1 MMLPTKDQP
10 TKIPAWIKLLKL
22 PLEFWTPESFSKIAS
37 TIGKPLNV
45 DNATAKRLRLD
56 YARMCVEIDAGTE
69 LPYDVRIIVNG
80 ELVVVAIQYQWVP
93 PICCDCK
100 VFGHPQGSCSKQ
112 VSSKPPKDVWQV
124 VGKGKIQANTGP
136 EIQVVDES
144 IPSSSF

>member
-1 MMLPTKDQP
+1 ML
-10 TKIPAWIKLLKL
+10 
-22 PLEFWTPESFSKIAS
+22 
-37 TIGKPLNV
+37 V
-45 DNATAKRLRLD
+45 
-56 YARMCVEIDAGTE
+56 CVEIDAGTE

-100 VFGHPQGSCSKQ
+100 VFGHPQGSWSKQ

-144 IPSSSF
+144 IPSSSFCQSVVEHIASTLGVSSTPKMTVTLESKPDVEVLDDDIVVEPIVKAEVNPGN